1 MEIKKVII
9 VEQDVRKSA
18 VSTVGRAMIGF
29 GILGSIGLLAG
40 ATGKNKHTTT
50 FQIMYDNGRSET
62 KTVKNNSREFKY
74 YCQFL

>member
-18 VSTVGRAMIGF
+18 VSTVGRAVIG
-29 GILGSIGLLAG
+29 LGLLGPVGLLAG
-40 ATGKNKHTTT
+40 VSGKNKHTTT
-50 FQIMYDNGRSET
+50 FQIMYDNGWSET
-62 KTVKNNSREFKY
+62 KTVKINSREFKY